1 MRVTLTGGA
10 YQAASLIAGAQRC
23 VNLIPEAVPQGQGE
37 PVPMVHYL
45 TPGLRRMATLTS
57 SATNPFRV
65 DISLL
70 DGPDT
75 LV

>member
-1 MRVTLTGGA
+1 MRIVLTGGA
-10 YQAASLIAGAQRC
+10 YQAASLIAGAQQC
-23 VNLIPEAVPQGQGE
+23 VNLIPEAIPQGSGE
-37 PVPMVHYL
+37 PVPMAHYP
-45 TPGLRRMATLTS
+45 TPGLRRLVTLSS

>member
-1 MRVTLTGGA
+1 MRVVLTGGA

-23 VNLIPEAVPQGQGE
+23 VNLIPEAIPPSDGE
-37 PVPMVHYL
+37 PVPMTHYP
-45 TPGLRRMATLTS
+45 TPGLRRVATLSTS
-57 SATNPFRV
+57 GTNPFRV